1 MSGVIAEILV
11 GLLAVM
17 VVLAAAS
24 DLRKREISNGLNAA
38 IALLAIPFWWASG
51 LALWPDVA
59 MQIGLGLAVLGLFY
73 IAFQFGW
80 MGGGDVK
87 MLAGVALWLPP
98 TAVVVLLVIMSLAG
112 GLLTGAMW
120 ARHRLS
126 KSEHQLEIPY
136 GVAIAIGSLWLIG
149 ERFLNQFA

>member
-11 GLLAVM
+11 GILAIM

-24 DLRKREISNGLNAA
+24 DIRKREIANGLNAA
-38 IALLAIPFWWASG
+38 IALLAIPYWWVSG
-51 LALWPDVA
+51 LALWPDVVI
-59 MQIGLGLAVLGLFY
+59 QIGIGLAVLGIFY
-73 IAFQFGW
+73 IAFEFGW

-98 TAVVVLLVIMSLAG
+98 LAVVVLLVIMSLAG
-112 GLLTGAMW
+112 GLLTAGMW
-120 ARHRLS
+120 IRHRLS
-126 KSEHQLEIPY
+126 KAEHQLEIPY